1 MLDRQALRLAATL
14 SFVGL
19 WVFFVAGYFHVDR
32 YDANNHVAAFA
43 DYADSGVWI
52 LAHLGQF
59 AGMALIN
66 SGLIALYF
74 ALNLESGRAQW
85 VSRFAAIAALCSL
98 ALYGVLQAV
107 DGVALKHAVDAWARA
122 AEAEKPLRFAAAEA
136 VRWLE
141 WGVRSYQSFV
151 LGLAFLLFAGAI
163 SGTAQLPR
171 LLGYLMGLSGL
182 AYLAQGWFIGCEGF
196 SAHNI
201 APTLLGWASMLGWS
215 LWLLILAWRM
225 KERAATSQQ
234 LGHAPF
240 PAAQLQPKAQRRSA

>member
-19 WVFFVAGYFHVDR
+19 LMFFVAGYFHVDR

-43 DYADSGVWI
+43 DYADSEIWI

-59 AGMALIN
+59 VGMALIN
-66 SGLIALYF
+66 SGLIALSF
-74 ALNLESGRAQW
+74 ALNFEPGTARW

-107 DGVALKHAVDAWARA
+107 DGVALKHAVDAWAGA
-122 AEAEKPLRFAAAEA
+122 TEAEKPIRFAAAEA

-151 LGLAFLLFAGAI
+151 LGVALLLFAGAI
-163 SGTAQLPR
+163 SGTARLPR

-182 AYLAQGWFIGCEGF
+182 AYLAQGWFIGSEGF

-201 APTLLGWASMLGWS
+201 APTLLGWASMLAWS
-215 LWLLILAWRM
+215 LWLFLLAWRM
-225 KERAATSQQ
+225 QENSETPQQ
-234 LGHAPF
+234 IG
-240 PAAQLQPKAQRRSA
+240 RSRILNQVAN